1 MAFYNES
8 INISSLPYVFL
19 VSANSSINSL
29 PVFILL
35 PNENDSTVMQSNFL
49 STNFNQQQ
57 NEPITEN
64 IGDRQHPFFLVEL
77 ILILLG
83 LFGNILTAA
92 IIICSK
98 LIKASHKFVL
108 LWTRYIWLYL
118 EQCKQVYLHHGLG

>member
-8 INISSLPYVFL
+8 INISYLPYVFL
-19 VSANSSINSL
+19 ASANSSINSL

-35 PNENDSTVMQSNFL
+35 PNENDSTIMQSNFL
-49 STNFNQQQ
+49 PVNFNQQQ
-57 NEPITEN
+57 YEPITEN

-83 LFGNILTAA
+83 LFGNTLTAA

-98 LIKASHKFVL
+98 LIKASHKFVNTCRL
-108 LWTRYIWLYL
+108 DIYGYI
-118 EQCKQVYLHHGLG
+118 